1 MISYTAA
8 VLLTRQYD
16 RMADFYRNVLE
27 QKIRYDF
34 DGCIQFESGLS
45 IWQVREDHPVSKALS
60 SRGGGNAAL
69 EICFETEDMD
79 AQAARIAEA
88 GVMLAHG
95 VIEENWGQRTLRF
108 FDPDGN
114 LVELGESMP
123 AFCKRMH
130 LSGMSVEEI
139 RKRTG
144 IQQNTVKHF
153 LDS

>member
-1 MISYTAA
+1 MISYTSA
-8 VLLTRQYD
+8 VLLARQYD
-16 RMADFYRNVLE
+16 RMVDFYRNVLE
-27 QKIRYDF
+27 QQVRYDF

-45 IWQVREDHPVSKALS
+45 IWRVREDHPVSKALS

-69 EICFETEDMD
+69 EICFETDDMD
-79 AQAARIAEA
+79 VQGTRIAA
-88 GVMLAHG
+88 MGVTLAHG
-95 VIEENWGQRTLRF
+95 VFEESWGQRTLRF

-139 RKRTG
+139 GKKTG
-144 IQQNTVKHF
+144 IQQDTIKHF
-153 LDS
+153 LES